1 MMTHYKLDKIMKERK
16 ISLNR
21 LAEKTELNINTLRKI
36 KNEPFANAEIETLK
50 IIAEALGCNVKDLID
65 DDAWSYFEKTHE
77 NKGLVNYLSQY
88 QKYFD
93 SDNIKFLQRS
103 LSRIGINA
111 DITFE
116 NYFRAL
122 AVQSHYNNSL
132 VLTNMFFRVL
142 KSTIIILEVIDF
154 DVYVNE
160 AVLSE
165 EFIKS
170 SLIKMIDQYATKNE
184 IECIM
189 FQNFG
194 YKMFEDF
201 EVNIDGNTFTFQSN
215 PEIDKSLLKNNGFF
229 TYELPAPL
237 PKENTWIKHLGEKTP
252 FEALKNVKFD

>member
-16 ISLNR
+16 ISLNQ
-21 LAEKTELNINTLRKI
+21 LAEKTELNINTIRKI

-50 IIAEALGCNVKDLID
+50 TIAEALGCNVKDLID

-77 NKGLVNYLSQY
+77 DKNLVNYLSRY

-111 DITFE
+111 DITFD
-116 NYFRAL
+116 NYFRSFG
-122 AVQSHYNNSL
+122 VRSHHNDSL
-132 VLTNMFFRVL
+132 VLTNMFFRVI

-154 DVYVNE
+154 DVYVNKD
-160 AVLSE
+160 VLSE

-170 SLIKMIDQYATKNE
+170 SFIKVIDQFATKNK

-194 YKMFEDF
+194 YKTFEDF
-201 EVNIDGNTFTFQSN
+201 EVNIDGNAFTFQSN
-215 PEIDKSLLKNNGFF
+215 PEMDKNILKNNGFF

-237 PKENTWIKHLGEKTP
+237 PKESTWIKHLGQKNSFRVPKTC
-252 FEALKNVKFD
+252 EV

>member
-1 MMTHYKLDKIMKERK
+1 MTQYKMDKIMKERK

-50 IIAEALGCNVKDLID
+50 IIAEALECNIKDLID

-77 NKGLVNYLSQY
+77 DKDLVNYLSQY
-88 QKYFD
+88 QKYSD
-93 SDNIKFLQRS
+93 SDNIKFIRRS

-116 NYFRAL
+116 NYFRSL
-122 AVQSHYNNSL
+122 AVRSHHNDNL
-132 VLTNMFFRVL
+132 VLTNMFFQVI
-142 KSTIIILEVIDF
+142 KSTIIILVVIDF
-154 DVYVNE
+154 DVYVNK

-170 SLIKMIDQYATKNE
+170 SLVKMIDQFATKNE

-189 FQNFG
+189 FQYFD
-194 YKMFEDF
+194 YKTFEDF

-215 PEIDKSLLKNNGFF
+215 PEIDKNILKNNGFF

-237 PKENTWIKHLGEKTP
+237 PKENTWLKHLGGKTP
-252 FEALKNVKFD
+252 FESLKYVKFD